1 MTEITDR
8 LQSAL
13 AGRYSI
19 EREIGA
25 GGMATVYLAHDVRH
39 DRKVAVKVLRPELA
53 AVIGAERFLTEIKT
67 TANLQHPHILPLH
80 DSGEADSFLFY
91 VMPFVEGDTLRDR
104 LEHEKQLPVTDAV
117 RIATEVADA
126 LDYAH
131 RQDVIHRDIKPE
143 NILLHDGRAMVADFG
158 IALAVTEAGGTRM
171 TETGMSLGTPHYM
184 SPEQAMGERDI
195 TAKSDV
201 YALGCVLYEMLTG
214 EPPFTGPTAQAVV
227 ARVMTEAPR
236 PVSVQRHTVEP
247 HVEAALEQALEKL
260 PADRFANAADFA
272 AALRHGTGVTRSSSH
287 HRGAPATATTP
298 RRLTVVLGSVAVVAL
313 ALAAWGWL
321 QTPVEV
327 SPTPVRFSTTIP
339 AHASVRTLG
348 WRSAL
353 AISPDGRSLVFVGRA
368 EQESQLYRR
377 DLADLSVEAIPHTE
391 GALGPFFSPDGRWVA
406 FRNGNLLQKVDMHG
420 GRAITITALEGSV
433 VISGATWSSSD
444 TIYYGHEISRGLF
457 KVAGSGQGD
466 PIEVFPT
473 GNDDFLWWPSML
485 PGDRWLLA
493 TLVSTATSVS
503 SVVAVSIATGEVRPL
518 VENAS
523 WARYLDDGFMV
534 VRLMSG
540 AVMLMPIDVS
550 DPRVTGPQV
559 AIRDD
564 LSATSGRAPQ
574 LAWAANGTAFFLP
587 GGSEQHTIVLVDR
600 EGRETNL
607 IDEIGPYRNPRWSPD
622 GERLAFRLGIAGS
635 EEEEGD
641 LWIYHLPTE
650 TLSRLTFES
659 DNLYPVWSRDGSRI
673 VFTSRRDGIAGLW
686 WKASD
691 ATGQAERL
699 IEGND
704 VRFPGS
710 VTPDDRTL
718 LYREIAG
725 GGSGFD
731 IYGVSLVGDRV
742 PDSVL
747 VTQFDEGSPMIS
759 PDGSW
764 LAYTSNES
772 GRNEVYLRRYPD
784 GGARWRVSQ
793 EGGTEPMWHPQGR
806 ELFYRGGT
814 TLWSARLQLG
824 QTAVVTRRDSLFDGS
839 FYTNIRWPEYD
850 VTPDGD
856 HFVMIKMTG
865 QAREPVVALGW
876 VQEVI
881 RQAQEQLADD

>member
-13 AGRYSI
+13 TGRYTI

-104 LEHEKQLPVTDAV
+104 LEHEKQLPMADAV

-236 PVSVQRHTVEP
+236 PISAQRHTVEP

-260 PADRFANAADFA
+260 PADRFASAAEFA
-272 AALRHGTGVTRSSSH
+272 AALRDGTGVTRSTSH
-287 HRGAPATATTP
+287 RRAPTTAVP
-298 RRLTVVLGSVAVVAL
+298 SRRLTTVLGSVAVVAL
-313 ALAAWGWL
+313 GFAAWGWL
-321 QTPVEV
+321 RLPEEV
-327 SPTPVRFSTTIP
+327 SPVPVRFSVAIPERVRIRTIGYQP
-339 AHASVRTLG
+339 
-348 WRSAL
+348 AL
-353 AISPDGRSLVFVGRA
+353 AISPDGRSLVFLG
-368 EQESQLYRR
+368 QGNQGQQLFRR
-377 DLADLSVEAIPHTE
+377 DLVDLSVEAIPNTE
-391 GALGPFFSPDGRWVA
+391 GAQGPFFSHDGRWLA
-406 FRNGNLLQKVDMHG
+406 FRRGNLIQKVDLLG
-420 GRAITITALEGSV
+420 GRAITITSLERSV
-433 VISGATWSSSD
+433 VISGATWSSTD
-444 TIYYGHEISRGLF
+444 TIYYGHEISNGLI
-457 KVAGSGQGD
+457 KVAGSGQD
-466 PIEVFPT
+466 TPVEVFR
-473 GNDDFLWWPSML
+473 GEQDEWFWWPSFL
-485 PGDRWLLA
+485 PGERWLLA
-493 TLVSTATSVS
+493 TVVS
-503 SVVAVSIATGEVRPL
+503 SSRSTTSIVALSAETGEVRPL
-518 VENAS
+518 IENAA
-523 WARYLDDGFMV
+523 WAHYLDDGFML
-534 VRLMSG
+534 VRLTSG
-540 AVMLMPIDVS
+540 ALMLVPIDQS

-559 AIRDD
+559 PIRDGI
-564 LSATSGRAPQ
+564 SSTTGRAPQ
-574 LAWAANGTAFFLP
+574 LAWAANGTAVFLA
-587 GGSEQHTIVLVDR
+587 GGAEQHTMVLVDR
-600 EGRETNL
+600 QGSEQPL
-607 IDEIGPYRNPRWSPD
+607 VADVGPYRNPRWSPD
-622 GERLAFRLGIAGS
+622 GERVAFRLGTAGG

-641 LWIYHLPTE
+641 LWTYHVPTE

-659 DNLYPVWSRDGSRI
+659 DNLYPVWSRDGRRI

-691 ATGQAERL
+691 ATDQAEHL
-699 IEGND
+699 LEGNE

-710 VTPDDRTL
+710 ITPDGRTL
-718 LYREIAG
+718 LFREISASG
-725 GGSGFD
+725 GFD
-731 IYGVSLVGDRV
+731 IYGLSLESDRTL
-742 PDSVL
+742 DSVL

-764 LAYTSNES
+764 LAYVSNES
-772 GRNEVYLRRYPD
+772 GQNEIYLMRYPE
-784 GGARWRVSQ
+784 GGARWRVSHR
-793 EGGTEPMWHPQGR
+793 GGTEPIWHPQGR
-806 ELFYRGGT
+806 ELFYRDGT
-814 TLWSARLQLG
+814 VLWSARLQLG
-824 QTAVVTRRDSLFDGS
+824 ETAVVTVRDSLFDGPY
-839 FYTNIRWPEYD
+839 YTNVRWPEYD
-850 VTPDGD
+850 VAPDGD

-865 QAREPVVALGW
+865 ETREPVVALGW

>member
-1 MTEITDR
+1 MTDLVS

-13 AGRYSI
+13 AGRYTI
-19 EREIGA
+19 ERELGA
-25 GGMATVYLAHDVRH
+25 GGMATVYLAQDVRH

-104 LEHEKQLPVTDAV
+104 LTREKQLPVADAV
-117 RIATEVADA
+117 RIATEVAEA

-131 RQDVIHRDIKPE
+131 RQEVIHRDIKPE

-184 SPEQAMGERDI
+184 SPEQAMGEREI

-227 ARVMTEAPR
+227 ARVMTETPR
-236 PVSVQRHTVEP
+236 SVAVQRHTVEP
-247 HVEAALEQALEKL
+247 HVVAAVEQALEKL
-260 PADRFANAADFA
+260 PADRFASAADLA
-272 AALRHGTGVTRSSSH
+272 SALRDGTGVTRSSSH
-287 HRGAPATATTP
+287 HHRAPTAAIASH
-298 RRLTVVLGSVAVVAL
+298 RLPIALGSVAVVAL
-313 ALAAWGWL
+313 ALAVWGWL
-321 QTPVEV
+321 HTPDQM
-327 SPTPVRFSTTIP
+327 SPTPVRFTAAIP
-339 AHASVRTLG
+339 EHARVRTLG
-348 WRSAL
+348 WQSAL
-353 AISPDGRSLVFVGRA
+353 AIAPDGRSLVFVGRA

-406 FRNGNLLQKVDMHG
+406 FRKGNLLQKVDMHG

-433 VISGATWSSSD
+433 VMSGTTWSSSD

-457 KVAGSGQGD
+457 KVAASGQGD

-473 GNDDFLWWPSML
+473 GEDQWLWWPSFL
-485 PGDRWLLA
+485 PGERWLLA
-493 TLVSTATSVS
+493 TRTSSATSS
-503 SVVAVSIATGEVRPL
+503 SSIVALSIETGEVRPL
-518 VENAS
+518 VESAS
-523 WARYLDDGFMV
+523 WARYLDDGFML

-540 AVMLMPIDVS
+540 AVMLAPIDVS

-559 AIRDD
+559 PIRDD
-564 LSATSGRAPQ
+564 LSATTGRAPQ
-574 LAWAANGTAFFLP
+574 LSWAANGTAFFLL

-600 EGRETNL
+600 EGRETAL
-607 IDEIGPYRNPRWSPD
+607 IDEIGPYRDPRWSPD
-622 GERLAFRLGIAGS
+622 GERLAFRLGTSGG

-641 LWIYHLPTE
+641 LWIYHVPTE

-673 VFTSRRDGIAGLW
+673 IFTSRRDGIAAMW

-691 ATGQAERL
+691 ATDEAERL
-699 IEGND
+699 LEGND

-710 VTPDDRTL
+710 VTPDGRTL
-718 LYREIAG
+718 LYREIAAN
-725 GGSGFD
+725 SGFD
-731 IYGVSLVGDRV
+731 IYALSLDGDQQ
-742 PDSVL
+742 PDSIL

-759 PDGSW
+759 PDGTW
-764 LAYTSNES
+764 LAYMSNES

-784 GGARWRVSQ
+784 GGARWRISH
-793 EGGTEPMWHPQGR
+793 EGGTEPMWHPEGR
-806 ELFYRGGT
+806 ELFYRDGP

-824 QTAVVTRRDSLFDGS
+824 ETAVVTRRDSLFDGA

-856 HFVMIKMTG
+856 HFVMIKRTG
-865 QAREPVVALGW
+865 QAQEPVVALGW

-881 RQAQEQLADD
+881 GQAQEQLADD